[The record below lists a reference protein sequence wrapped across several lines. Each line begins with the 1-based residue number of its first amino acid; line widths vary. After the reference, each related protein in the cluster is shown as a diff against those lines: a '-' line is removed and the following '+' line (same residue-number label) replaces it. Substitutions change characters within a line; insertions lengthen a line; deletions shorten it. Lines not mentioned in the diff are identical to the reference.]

1 MSKESFYQSLTRLFR
16 SGPQI
21 KRKIKGHDE
30 RLSYDARIAQANLG
44 YYSPNSFRRDQSPF
58 SVMGSFGVL
67 DRMSR
72 YATFAEMEYRA
83 EVATALDVYG
93 DEATTPDETG
103 KCFHIY
109 SNNPRVQKVLE
120 QLFYETCNIEYD
132 ARRWARNLV
141 KYGDFFLYLEVAEGE
156 GVTSIEP
163 MPVNEVERIEGYD
176 PADRYAVK
184 FAVQQ
189 VRSKFLEN
197 WQVIHF
203 RNVSNEL
210 FLPYGTCHEA
220 TTKILTNS
228 GIKEIQHI
236 TTDDIVLSFDLKT
249 QTKRESRVLGVKNS
263 GFKPCLEI
271 KTKYANLTTSKEH
284 WILTVNSNE
293 GFEYKPAGRLE
304 VGDKF
309 IIDNEQNLNGNFPN
323 EKFLVEPIISITPT
337 MEEKE
342 TYDIYVENENHNF
355 YANNIVTHN
364 SFLDAAMRPW
374 RVLNMMEDAMLVYRI
389 VRCLHGDS
397 NVWTSNGYKKIK
409 DIKVGEQVFSFDYNK
424 NELVP
429 SIVTDWVNNGN
440 QQIWKIRSTH
450 RTLKTNFNHPVLVKN
465 NKTGIIDYVSTCD
478 LIPKI
483 HQLVKPSKISGHIP
497 TEISLNE
504 ENYEWYGFLQNGYQI
519 KGNKSEQIRLI
530 SEKLQYSS
538 GRIKQFIYA
547 KNKIKGIPY
556 KIAVEVCNEFNI
568 PLDKLKKYPK
578 GMFNLD
584 RINLPNYVNEEF
596 AKFFGFMLGDGYITK
611 NLHEIGFS
619 TGVDPENNK
628 FYFDILKKY
637 SNDAKF
643 YQESR
648 NTNQELGKVKVSSF
662 YLTHLMKDMGYI
674 LGAHN
679 KRVPGWVFTSSDEI
693 KEAFIDG
700 LIDADGHRRKQAN
713 TDSITLELC
722 NKALVEDIKEL
733 CHQLG
738 WNVSSSVATRNKSAR
753 SMSNGN
759 KVKATT
765 SYSLYFTKIKS
776 ELYENILEVGPTDEY
791 SDVYDIRVDNNLHN
805 FIADGCVVHNSPER
819 RVFYIDVSAV
829 SANDIPTYMEGVK
842 QEFMGNGLVD
852 RMNGKEDFRYEPV
865 SVLKDYFL
873 PIRPNNLSKIET
885 LQGGQHVSAVE
896 DVEYIQK
903 QLIAALKVPKPYL
916 TFDEAVSSKST
927 LAQIDIRFS
936 RLITGIQKILIAEL
950 NKLAIIHLY
959 SKGFSGND
967 LTDFDLRFSNPSS
980 VALQQRLSLW
990 TTKFDTAAKA
1000 KETLLVDSAWIQK
1013 ELLGLQPDEIDRIRE
1028 GLEADAVLNKKIEN
1042 MEIPQEFANGVLDQF
1057 DGTNYDIPASPN
1069 LVQYNDEQQK
1079 AINNDPKTKML
1090 SYPGIEKAI
1099 VDGNKGNQTPLKA
1112 NPNVSKTNDDRSR
1125 RVTFTGSRA
1134 LSMPNFAKANSANDK
1149 YISDPFDKNTLMEE
1163 YKRNNPTALVGFSP
1177 LLDSG
1182 TVRMLKKMDEALGI
1196 TARQIETLE
1205 ILSEGSENHKDGNTV
1220 IDLKQLEA
1228 ELLE

>member
-72 YATFAEMEYRA
+72 YATFSEMEYRA

-93 DEATTPDETG
+93 DEATTPDESG

-184 FAVQQ
+184 FAIQQ

-210 FLPYGTCHEA
+210 FLPYGT
-220 TTKILTNS
+220 
-228 GIKEIQHI
+228 
-236 TTDDIVLSFDLKT
+236 
-249 QTKRESRVLGVKNS
+249 
-263 GFKPCLEI
+263 
-271 KTKYANLTTSKEH
+271 
-284 WILTVNSNE
+284 
-293 GFEYKPAGRLE
+293 
-304 VGDKF
+304 
-309 IIDNEQNLNGNFPN
+309 
-323 EKFLVEPIISITPT
+323 
-337 MEEKE
+337 
-342 TYDIYVENENHNF
+342 
-355 YANNIVTHN
+355 

-397 NVWTSNGYKKIK
+397 NVWTSDGYKKIK

-429 SIVTDWVNNGN
+429 SIVTDWINNGN
-440 QQIWKIRSTH
+440 QQIWKIRSAH
-450 RTLKTNFNHPVLVKN
+450 RTLKTNFNHPILVKN
-465 NKTGIIDYVSTCD
+465 NKTGIIDYISTCD
-478 LIPKI
+478 LIPKT
-483 HQLVKPSKISGHIP
+483 HQLVKPSKISDHVP
-497 TEISLNE
+497 TKISLNE
-504 ENYEWYGFLQNGYQI
+504 ENYEWYGFLQSEHSIN
-519 KGNKSEQIRLI
+519 GNKSEQIRLI
-530 SEKLQYSS
+530 SEKLQYSF

-556 KIAVEVCNEFNI
+556 EIALAVCKQLNI
-568 PLDKLKKYPK
+568 PLEKLKKYPK

-584 RINLPNYVNEEF
+584 RINLPTHVDTEF
-596 AKFFGFMLGDGYITK
+596 AKFFGFMLGDGFITK
-611 NLHEIGFS
+611 NLHELGFS

-628 FYFDILKKY
+628 FYFNILKRY
-637 SNDAKF
+637 SSDARF
-643 YQESR
+643 YQEKRS
-648 NTNQELGKVKVSSF
+648 TNEELGKVKVSSF

-679 KRVPGWVFTSSDEI
+679 KRVPSWVFTSSDEI

-829 SANDIPTYMEGVK
+829 SANDIPSYMEGVK

-959 SKGFSGND
+959 SKGFTGND

-980 VALQQRLSLW
+980 VALQQRLALW

-1013 ELLGLQPDEIDRIRE
+1013 ELLGLQPDEIDRIKE
-1028 GLEADAVLNKKIEN
+1028 GLESDAILNKKIEN
-1042 MEIPQEFANGVLDQF
+1042 MEIPQELANGVLDQF
-1057 DGTNYDIPASPN
+1057 DGTNYEIPSSPN
-1069 LVQYNDEQQK
+1069 LAQYNTQQQQ
-1079 AINNDPKTKML
+1079 AVNNDPKSRMVL
-1090 SYPGIEKAI
+1090 APGIEKAI
-1099 VDGNKGNQTPLKA
+1099 VDGNKGNQTPLRA
-1112 NPNVSKTNDDRSR
+1112 NPNVSKANDDRSR

-1134 LSMPNFAKANSANDK
+1134 LSMPNFAKANNANDK

-1205 ILSEGSENHKDGNTV
+1205 ILTEGNESEKDNS